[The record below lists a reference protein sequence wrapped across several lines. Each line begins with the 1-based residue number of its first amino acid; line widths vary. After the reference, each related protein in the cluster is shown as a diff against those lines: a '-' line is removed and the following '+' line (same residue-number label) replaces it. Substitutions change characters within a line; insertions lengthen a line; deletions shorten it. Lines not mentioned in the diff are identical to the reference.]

1 MSYNNGGYNNRN
13 GGSYG
18 GGYGGGGSR
27 GGRDGYS
34 GGGRGGGYGGGDR
47 DQGGYR
53 GGRFSGGGG
62 RGGGRFNDA
71 PRQELTA
78 PQWDLEQLPKF
89 EKISIQNIQMLLPDL
104 IETLNNLEK
113 KMK

>member
-1 MSYNNGGYNNRN
+1 MATVVVAEAVATVVVIEIKVDTEVEDSVVVAVVVVDLMMPKTR
-13 GGSYG
+13 
-18 GGYGGGGSR
+18 
-27 GGRDGYS
+27 
-34 GGGRGGGYGGGDR
+34 
-47 DQGGYR
+47 
-53 GGRFSGGGG
+53 
-62 RGGGRFNDA
+62 
-71 PRQELTA
+71 TA

>member
-1 MSYNNGGYNNRN
+1 MEATAVVVAEVEEMATVVVAG
-13 GGSYG
+13 
-18 GGYGGGGSR
+18 
-27 GGRDGYS
+27 
-34 GGGRGGGYGGGDR
+34 GGGYGGGDR

-53 GGRFSGGGG
+53 GGRFSGGG

>member
-53 GGRFSGGGG
+53 GGRFSGGG

-71 PRQELTA
+71 PRKELTA